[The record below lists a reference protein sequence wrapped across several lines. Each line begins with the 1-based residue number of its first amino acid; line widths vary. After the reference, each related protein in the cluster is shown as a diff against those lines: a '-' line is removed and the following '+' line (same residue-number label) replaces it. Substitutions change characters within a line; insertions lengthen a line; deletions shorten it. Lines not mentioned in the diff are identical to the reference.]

1 MMALPLHY
9 LIYNIRIGPA
19 FIRPHTRAFQ
29 KDEKIVDMDIVIVY
43 NFLRHITGRARSFY
57 GKSRKHPDMW
67 IGYLYKIR
75 EEENA
80 YY

>member
-1 MMALPLHY
+1 MKK
-9 LIYNIRIGPA
+9 
-19 FIRPHTRAFQ
+19 T
-29 KDEKIVDMDIVIVY
+29 VDTDIAIVY
-43 NFLRHITGRARSFY
+43 NFLRHITGKARSFY
-57 GKSRKHPDMW
+57 GKGRKHPDMW